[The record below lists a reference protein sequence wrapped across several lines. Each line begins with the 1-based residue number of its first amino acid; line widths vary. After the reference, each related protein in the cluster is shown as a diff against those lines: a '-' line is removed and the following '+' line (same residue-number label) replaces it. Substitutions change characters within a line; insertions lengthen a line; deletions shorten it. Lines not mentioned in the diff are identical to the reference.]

1 MNIDQINAVCQ
12 ELSAEAAEEQVDA
25 LVNEL
30 EAEELD
36 AMMLALG
43 PRAFGPDM
51 DEGANDGG
59 GLFYWDLK

>member
-1 MNIDQINAVCQ
+1 MNIDQINVVCQ

-25 LVNEL
+25 LVDEL

-51 DEGANDGG
+51 DEGANDSG

>member
-1 MNIDQINAVCQ
+1 MNIDQINVVCQ
-12 ELSAEAAEEQVDA
+12 ELSAKAAEEQVDA

-51 DEGANDGG
+51 DEGANDSG

>member
-12 ELSAEAAEEQVDA
+12 ELSAEAAEDKLDA
-25 LVNEL
+25 LVNDL

-51 DEGANDGG
+51 DEGANDSG